1 MLAGWILI
9 ILGMLFLLEQLN
21 LIPPIDWSLA
31 WPFILILAGVY
42 LVTKRSGCCGWWQGK
57 KEEKK

>member
-1 MLAGWILI
+1 MLVGWVLI
-9 ILGMLFLLEQLN
+9 ILGLLFLFEQLN

-31 WPFILILAGVY
+31 WPIILILIGVY
-42 LVTKRSGCCGWWQGK
+42 LVVKRSGCCGWWQGK